1 MFLNSYHLNYNMSIY
16 QIKSIE
22 ELEKISGRKIPENQR
37 EKFQE
42 ILDKYPVR
50 LTDLLIDLAK
60 KSPGI
65 ARQFLPDIRELEQIG
80 YEKPWVGVM
89 ETGIPG
95 LERMYVDRCII
106 MPFNQCP
113 AYCRFCFR
121 KFYEK
126 RTKKPMSYED
136 IDKALNYIKK
146 DKRLKGVLITGGDP
160 LLDLERLEY
169 IMKNLRKIKHIQDI
183 RIGSRSL
190 MYDPKRITDDFVKM
204 LLKYHDLENMKPVE
218 IATHFNHPDE
228 LTPESRKAIL
238 KLTKASIRVYDQTVL
253 LKGVNDD
260 PLILMDL
267 FRKLRL
273 LGVEL
278 YYLFHCMPVEG
289 IQYLRTSIQKGLEIK
304 KYFRGGFATGRIN
317 PTYVIATK
325 IGKVEIGVDGFI
337 EKRTGQYVWI
347 KTPYKVETY
356 KSIFRDFELPKNMC
370 KVDSNGFISIKYLDG
385 QD

>member
-1 MFLNSYHLNYNMSIY
+1 MSIHH
-16 QIKSIE
+16 IKSVE
-22 ELEKISGRKIPENQR
+22 ELEKVTGKKVAQNQR
-37 EKFQE
+37 DKFQE
-42 ILDKYPVR
+42 ILNKCPVR
-50 LTDLLIDLAK
+50 LTDFLINLVK
-60 KSPGI
+60 KSP
-65 ARQFLPDIRELEQIG
+65 AVALQFLPNIKELENIG

-89 ETGIPG
+89 NTEIHG
-95 LERMYVDRCII
+95 LERMYIDRCII
-106 MPFNQCP
+106 MPINQCP

-126 RTKKPMSYED
+126 RIEKPMSYED
-136 IDKALNYIKK
+136 IDKAIAYIKK

-160 LLDLERLEY
+160 LLDLKRFEY
-169 IMKNLRKIKHIQDI
+169 IMKNLRKIDHIQDI
-183 RIGSRSL
+183 RIGTRSV
-190 MYDPKRITDDFVKM
+190 MYDPERITDDFVNL
-204 LLKYHDLENMKPVE
+204 LLKYHDFENMKPVE

-228 LTPESRKAIL
+228 LTPESIKAIL
-238 KLTKASIRVYDQTVL
+238 KLTKASIRLYNQTVL
-253 LKGVNDD
+253 LKNVNDD
-260 PLILMDL
+260 PIILMDL

-278 YYLFHCMPVEG
+278 YYLFHCIPVKG
-289 IQYLRTSIQKGLEIK
+289 IQYLRTSIQRGLEIK

-356 KSIFRDFELPKNMC
+356 KSVFKDFEPPKDIC
-370 KVDSNGFISIKYLDG
+370 KVDSDGFISIKYLDG

>member
-1 MFLNSYHLNYNMSIY
+1 MSIHD
-16 QIKSIE
+16 IKSVE
-22 ELEKISGRKIPENQR
+22 ELEKITGIKVAQNQR
-37 EKFQE
+37 SKFQE

-50 LTDLLIDLAK
+50 LTDFLINLVK
-60 KSPGI
+60 KSP
-65 ARQFLPDIRELEQIG
+65 AVALQFLPNIQELENIG

-89 ETGIPG
+89 DTGIHG
-95 LERMYVDRCII
+95 LERMYIDRCII
-106 MPFNQCP
+106 MPINQCP
-113 AYCRFCFR
+113 SYCRFCFR

-126 RTKKPMSYED
+126 RSEKAMSYDD
-136 IDKALNYIKK
+136 IDKALTYIKK

-160 LLDLERLEY
+160 LLDLKRLEY
-169 IMKNLRKIKHIQDI
+169 IMKNLRKIDHIQDI
-183 RIGSRSL
+183 RIGTRSV
-190 MYDPKRITDDFVKM
+190 MYDPERITDDFVNL

-228 LTPESRKAIL
+228 LTPESKKAIL
-238 KLTKASIRVYDQTVL
+238 KLTKASIRVYNQTVL
-253 LKGVNDD
+253 LKNVNDD
-260 PLILMDL
+260 PVILMNL

-278 YYLFHCMPVEG
+278 YYLFHCIPVKG

-347 KTPYKVETY
+347 KTPYKIETY
-356 KSIFRDFELPKNMC
+356 KSVFKDFEPPKDIC
-370 KVDSNGFISIKYLDG
+370 KVDSDGFISIKYLDG